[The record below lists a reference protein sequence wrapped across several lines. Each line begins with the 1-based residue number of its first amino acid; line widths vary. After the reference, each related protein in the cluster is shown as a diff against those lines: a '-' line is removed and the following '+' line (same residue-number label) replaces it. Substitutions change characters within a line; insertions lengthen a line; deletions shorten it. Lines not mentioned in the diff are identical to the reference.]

1 MFLAKGADPNGA
13 DEYERSPLN
22 IAAAYCTVQI
32 VQELISLG
40 ALIEPATKEHG
51 TALQAAARRE
61 LGGLPIIKALLEAN
75 APVPSIHPGKA
86 AALNEA
92 LSFFETSSTS
102 QNEALIFFET
112 SGIFKYSAS
121 ITDVLSTG
129 PGAAVKILL
138 ANLPEEKADDCRY
151 GLLAQMACMAGDQE
165 WVELLV
171 QRGLDVNGLGCYYG
185 TALQAAS
192 RVCNIDIVERLLN
205 SGADVNILQGVHGTA
220 LRAAALGGH
229 EDLVRSLIGHGA
241 DVNLR
246 YKNTG
251 VSILHLAL
259 ESRNSA
265 TFKALLAAGAAVNT
279 DIANPQH
286 ILIAAC
292 KHGDTAFVELLIA
305 NSVDV
310 NVSGTKISHFY
321 SIPDK
326 EATPLNAACAEGHLS
341 VVRLLLDHGA
351 DIEKTNESSATP
363 LVIAIH
369 GENLPAIH
377 LLLDAGAN
385 VNHAVNTSVIS
396 NHANFVTPLSKA
408 AENCKLEIVEI
419 LLSAGAIIGGP
430 STKRNALAEACN
442 SRQYIVVELLRGTL
456 SGIQYEA
463 EICGEAL
470 HAAIKSGD
478 GEIVRLLLEYGTS
491 PSFEMLRQACA
502 AGMLEAVKML
512 VDLGIDID
520 EEDGDDAPLLHV
532 AASHSRPSIVRFL
545 IDSGANVMLRSTKYG
560 SPLIAALEGPMAPLL
575 GSRSQPESCRSL
587 AKQLPLPGPVYDV
600 YIVGGM
606 ETQQKVSDCEHVVRS
621 LFDADAEMDTTI
633 RSFGNAF
640 HLASYMGSEVIVRQ
654 LLEKMEDVNIFGGY
668 FGSPLIAG
676 LNGNHSIIVELLLDR
691 GIEVNHC
698 SPEYGFAL
706 HCACAHG
713 SKKVIQ
719 SLLDHGA
726 DINAYNDKH
735 GSALAAA
742 ASRGANL
749 IMRHRSIISSRQQRA
764 IVELLLRHERKVQI
778 RECDLLAAASWEYDI
793 LAAASWDYVIPAAA
807 SWEYA
812 SDGQH
817 VMSLFLRHDQSA
829 VATEVVIVKAIQNY
843 KRISTASGETL
854 QLLLEHDDG
863 LGTTPAMLKAVKDV
877 DAMEMLLKHKPVCQ
891 LTADVLDSA
900 AKQDIRLVKLLL
912 IHDPKTPVTEAT
924 ILAAVRPSYS
934 GGSDRTVL
942 KMLLDQSRKI
952 KITDEMLEAARRTI
966 YMEML

>member
-1 MFLAKGADPNGA
+1 M
-13 DEYERSPLN
+13 
-22 IAAAYCTVQI
+22 
-32 VQELISLG
+32 
-40 ALIEPATKEHG
+40 
-51 TALQAAARRE
+51 
-61 LGGLPIIKALLEAN
+61 
-75 APVPSIHPGKA
+75 
-86 AALNEA
+86 
-92 LSFFETSSTS
+92 
-102 QNEALIFFET
+102 
-112 SGIFKYSAS
+112 
-121 ITDVLSTG
+121 
-129 PGAAVKILL
+129 
-138 ANLPEEKADDCRY
+138 
-151 GLLAQMACMAGDQE
+151 
-165 WVELLV
+165 
-171 QRGLDVNGLGCYYG
+171 
-185 TALQAAS
+185 
-192 RVCNIDIVERLLN
+192 
-205 SGADVNILQGVHGTA
+205 
-220 LRAAALGGH
+220 
-229 EDLVRSLIGHGA
+229 
-241 DVNLR
+241 
-246 YKNTG
+246 
-251 VSILHLAL
+251 
-259 ESRNSA
+259 
-265 TFKALLAAGAAVNT
+265 
-279 DIANPQH
+279 
-286 ILIAAC
+286 
-292 KHGDTAFVELLIA
+292 VELLIA
-305 NSVDV
+305 SSVDV
-310 NVSGTKISHFY
+310 NVSGTKSIFDH

-326 EATPLNAACAEGHLS
+326 EATPLIAACAEGHLS
-341 VVRLLLDHGA
+341 VCRLLLVHGA
-351 DIEKTNESSATP
+351 DVEKTNESSVTP
-363 LVIAIH
+363 LMIAIH
-369 GENLPAIH
+369 GENLSAIH

-385 VNHAVNTSVIS
+385 VNHAVNTSVNL
-396 NHANFVTPLSKA
+396 NHANYVTPLSKA

-442 SRQYIVVELLRGTL
+442 SRQYTVVELLLGTL
-456 SGIQYEA
+456 SGTQYEA
-463 EICGEAL
+463 EVCGEAL

-478 GEIVRLLLEYGTS
+478 GEMVRLLLEHGTS

-502 AGMLEAVKML
+502 AGTLEAVIML
-512 VDLGIDID
+512 VDLGIDIN

-532 AASHSRPSIVRFL
+532 AASHSRPSIVQFL

-575 GSRSQPESCRSL
+575 GSRRSQPESCRSL
-587 AKQLPLPGPVYDV
+587 AKQLPLPGPVDDFF
-600 YIVGGM
+600 IVGGA
-606 ETQQKVSDCEHVVRS
+606 ETQQKLGYKEVSDCEQIVRS

-633 RSFGNAF
+633 RSFGNAL

-654 LLEKMEDVNIFGGY
+654 LLEKTKDVNIFGGY

-676 LNGNHSIIVELLLDR
+676 LNGNHPIIVELLLDR

-698 SPEYGFAL
+698 SPEHGFAL

-764 IVELLLRHERKVQI
+764 IVELLLRHEPKVQI

-877 DAMEMLLKHKPVCQ
+877 DAMEMLLKHEPVCQ
-891 LTADVLDSA
+891 VTTDVLDSA

-942 KMLLDQSRKI
+942 KMLLDQSREI
-952 KITDEMLEAARRTI
+952 KITDEMLEAARRTV
-966 YMEML
+966 YMEMLLERRSKEQTINSHILE